1 MTRASKISAL
11 LILISTLGWLVA
23 STISS
28 AGNDAIKLA
37 WRVDTGKVINHPP
50 LVIGNRV
57 LVIPKGLPLTAY
69 DKSNGA
75 VKWTYAPTEGLWTRG
90 MGSDGARAFV
100 CLKGGDLAALD
111 GKDGSLLWRIKL
123 GINCQRQPH
132 ISDGSLYV
140 STALVGQGITTDTY
154 SGAKLFS
161 INPANGKI
169 NWVFTSENYLL
180 QTAFQNSGIVYVGG
194 SYINPEIVVDE
205 GGPARFYALN
215 SQTGQQKWIYESE
228 DGLPKA
234 LYATKDRV
242 VFVGYQDYVSGL
254 DAANGKLVWRQGTG
268 NWVPSVIGQG
278 DVLYYGSANTR
289 VHAWDTT
296 DGMPRWEFNIPGG
309 SFNYLLIKPVIV
321 GPKMYFMSQRGT
333 VFALNLEDGTEL
345 WSQPTGMDSRIGPSV
360 SGDSLFMG
368 DSSGTVYAY
377 KILK

>member
-1 MTRASKISAL
+1 MTRLSKILTLLIFTSAL
-11 LILISTLGWLVA
+11 AWIGL

-28 AGNDAIKLA
+28 AGSDAIKLS

-69 DKSNGA
+69 DKSNGT

-90 MGSDGARAFV
+90 MGSDGTRVFV

-111 GKDGSLLWRIKL
+111 GKEGTLLWRIKL

-132 ISDGSLYV
+132 IADGSLYV
-140 STALVGQGITTDTY
+140 STALVGQGITTESYT
-154 SGAKLFS
+154 GAKLFS
-161 INPANGKI
+161 INPANGKT

-180 QTAFQNSGIVYVGG
+180 QTAYQKAGTVYVGG
-194 SYINPEIVVDE
+194 SYINPKIKVDE

-215 SQTGQQKWIYESE
+215 SQTGQQKWIYESD

-234 LYATKDRV
+234 LYATKNRLI
-242 VFVGYQDYVSGL
+242 FVGYQDYMNAL
-254 DAANGKLVWRQGTG
+254 DVTNGKLVWRRDTG

-278 DVLYYGSANTR
+278 DVLYYGSANTK
-289 VHAWDTT
+289 VHAWNTA
-296 DGMPRWEFNIPGG
+296 DGKSHWQFNIPGG
-309 SFNYLLIKPVIV
+309 DFNYLLIKPVIADSRL
-321 GPKMYFMSQRGT
+321 YFMSQRGT
-333 VFALNLEDGTEL
+333 VFALNLKDGTEI
-345 WSQPTGMDSRIGPSV
+345 WSQPTGMDSRVGPSV
-360 SGDSLFMG
+360 SGDSLYMG
-368 DSSGTVYAY
+368 DSSGTLYAY